1 MRATSHADRGLDA
14 VRRLVADAIKER
26 SARFLKNLKRAL
38 KHPVGD
44 PIHDLRVSMR
54 RLAAALLAT
63 GEIRE
68 SRIAADVL
76 SQLDALMRPLG
87 KVRDAQVQLGL
98 LGALG
103 KRGAKTV
110 SAFTDLLEQREARFR
125 AKSQKAMKRL
135 DAARIRKGC
144 KQVQAEL
151 DGETSASHSALR
163 SRPKGSVES
172 RCGDEAARQAAAR
185 TAYRILLRCY
195 RAVRSHRLRALN
207 RRDLEALHKM
217 RLALKRMRYTA
228 EVLQSAL
235 PELTGGRLKLFGR
248 YQTYMGDIHDLDV
261 LAGNIREFYG
271 ATAAPAVHRV
281 VERLTRRRERI
292 FKQFRKSF
300 GALEKSHFLTQ

>member
-1 MRATSHADRGLDA
+1 MRATPHPDRGLDA

-44 PIHDLRVSMR
+44 PIHDLRVSVR

-63 GEIRE
+63 GEIRK

-103 KRGAKTV
+103 NRDAKAV
-110 SAFTDLLEQREARFR
+110 SAFTDLLEQRESRFR

-135 DAARIRKGC
+135 DGARIRNGC
-144 KQVQAEL
+144 RQVRAEL
-151 DGETSASHSALR
+151 DGE
-163 SRPKGSVES
+163 
-172 RCGDEAARQAAAR
+172 RCGDEAARRAAAR

-195 RAVRSHRLRALN
+195 RAVRSYRLRALH
-207 RRDLEALHKM
+207 RRDLDALHKM
-217 RLALKRMRYTA
+217 RLALKRMRYTT
-228 EVLQSAL
+228 EVLQAAL
-235 PELTGGRLKLFGR
+235 PGLTRSRLKLFGR
-248 YQTYMGDIHDLDV
+248 HQTYMGDIHDLDV

-281 VERLTRRRERI
+281 ADRLTRRREQI
-292 FKQFRKSF
+292 FGKFRKSF